1 MRLVT
6 AISLLLLLPACNRD
20 RPENPNQLGE
30 VLPGPVTIE
39 QGGISANALNDKLAK
54 VHPAMQSCYSKT
66 LQESPKA
73 EGAIDFTL
81 RSEKTGLVADVTKNT
96 VPDPSLTQCLIEAV
110 KSMDFSADSGG
121 TPVFVAKWSLS
132 LKNHTEG

>member
-6 AISLLLLLPACNRD
+6 AISLVVILAGCDRD
-20 RPENPNQLGE
+20 RPDNPNQLGE
-30 VLPGPVTIE
+30 VLPGPVTVE

-66 LQESPKA
+66 LRERPGT

-81 RSEKTGLVADVTKNT
+81 RSEKTGLVADVSKNT
-96 VPDPSLTQCLIEAV
+96 VPDSSLAQCLIQAV

-121 TPVFVAKWSLS
+121 TPVFVAKWSLN
-132 LKNHTEG
+132 LKSHTEG